1 MINKKFLCW
10 TILFVFLGLLP
21 LHSEGV
27 VFQKDILVDVGKVQ
41 DNVVSWGGD
50 IRILGTVKESVINF
64 GGTIVIEGNVGDT
77 VVGFGSSIILT
88 STSKVEGDV
97 LSLGGSL
104 DREPGAIIEGDT
116 VYFATSEEIAKF
128 LREGV
133 VGIFGLSLLPLLI
146 IFKLITLVI
155 WFILA
160 IILVAIFPKQI
171 SFASQQ
177 VRTSFWPIF
186 GTGLL
191 SIVIFTGLI
200 IFSVLLSF
208 ILIGIPILLALIAVG
223 VIIKIFG
230 RVVVF
235 HLLGDSLYK
244 ALGGKHPSGLLAVV
258 IGLIVFGLIGFIP
271 VIGSL
276 ISFVLSI
283 IGWGVVIRT
292 KFGSVEN
299 WFRRKEVV
307 PSA

>member
-1 MINKKFLCW
+1 MTNKKFLCW
-10 TILFVFLGLLP
+10 TIFFVFLGLLP
-21 LHSEGV
+21 LQGQGV
-27 VFQKDILVDVGKVQ
+27 VFKKDILVEEYEVQ
-41 DNVVSWGGD
+41 DNVISWGGD
-50 IRILGTVKESVINF
+50 IRVLGTVNESVINF
-64 GGTIVIEGNVGDT
+64 GGTIVIKGKVGDT
-77 VVGFGSSIILT
+77 VVGFGSKIILT
-88 STSKVEGDV
+88 STAKVGGDV

-104 DREPGAIIEGDT
+104 DREPGSIIEGDT
-116 VYFATSEEIAKF
+116 VYFGTSEEFAKF
-128 LREGV
+128 LKEGV

-177 VRTSFWPIF
+177 ARTSFWPVC

-191 SIVIFTGLI
+191 SIIIFTGLI

-208 ILIGIPILLALIAVG
+208 ILIGIPVLLALIAIG
-223 VIIKIFG
+223 IIIKIFG

-235 HLLGDSLYK
+235 HLLGDSIYK
-244 ALGGKHPSGLLAVV
+244 AFRGKKPSALLAVV
-258 IGLIVFGLIGFIP
+258 VGLVVFGLIGFIP
-271 VIGSL
+271 IIGSL
-276 ISFVLSI
+276 VSFVLSI

-299 WFRRKEVV
+299 WFKRN
-307 PSA
+307 SAAG